1 MESSLKEAFLYPDE
15 PFGAWTT
22 QDFQRFA
29 LWCCGQSGIS
39 DINLIVGDKIWIRRH
54 GCWMKITRGSIS
66 ANSIFGIVDDISR
79 DTSASSK
86 IRGSR
91 YLDFVYLLRAD
102 RKVTKRFRCNA
113 TGCRDMNGSNSGVN
127 LVMRLIPTLPPTLEE
142 LDVEPEII
150 ANCKPHN
157 GLVLVT
163 GVMGEGKS
171 TLLSAILR
179 NIRETQDRY
188 ICTVEDPIEF
198 DLLEVPNA
206 RGPITQ
212 SEIGQH
218 LLSFTD
224 SPRNTARRAVDVLL
238 VGESRDTETLKGM
251 LVSAEMGMAVY
262 TTVHTKN
269 VAETFGRIISV
280 FPSDQ
285 WNFITTM
292 LINSIRIIIQ
302 QPLLQRKSGG
312 RIAIREYLVF
322 TSEHK
327 KMLLKTP
334 IERLSYTIQNMVEKD
349 GVSLERSENRIYEE
363 GFISLET
370 YEKIK
375 MEEGS

>member
-1 MESSLKEAFLYPDE
+1 MEALMYPNE
-15 PFGAWTT
+15 PPGAWTT
-22 QDFQRFA
+22 DDFTQFA

-39 DINLIVGDKIWIRRH
+39 DINLIAGDMVWIRQYGQWKRVS
-54 GCWMKITRGSIS
+54 KRPVSS
-66 ANSIFGIVDDISR
+66 NSIFGIVDDISR

-102 RKVTKRFRCNA
+102 RATAKRFRCNA
-113 TGCRDMNGSNSGVN
+113 TGCRDMNGGNGGVN
-127 LVMRLIPTLPPTLEE
+127 LVMRLIPSLPPTLEE
-142 LDVEPEII
+142 LGVEPDII
-150 ANCKPHN
+150 AHCKPHN
-157 GLVLVT
+157 GLCLVT

-179 NIRETQDRY
+179 NIRETEDRY

-198 DLLEVPNA
+198 DLLEVPGA
-206 RGPITQ
+206 IGPITQ

-218 LLSFTD
+218 LLSFGD

-269 VAETFGRIISV
+269 VAETLGRIISV

-285 WNFITTM
+285 WNFITTL
-292 LINSIRIIIQ
+292 LINSIRMIIQ
-302 QPLLQRKSGG
+302 QRLLQKVGGG

-322 TSEHK
+322 TQEHK
-327 KMLLKTP
+327 QQLLKTP
-334 IERLSYTIQNMVEKD
+334 LHELSLAIQQIVEKD
-349 GVSLERSENRIYEE
+349 GVSLEKAARKRLEEGLITEETYERVRYEE
-363 GFISLET
+363 G
-370 YEKIK
+370 K
-375 MEEGS
+375 

>member
-1 MESSLKEAFLYPDE
+1 METPLSLQTYPDE
-15 PFGAWTT
+15 PPGAWTT
-22 QDFQRFA
+22 EDFSTFA
-29 LWCCGQSGIS
+29 LWCGEQGGIS
-39 DINLIVGDKIWIRRH
+39 DINLIAGERVWIRRN
-54 GCWMKITRGSIS
+54 GCWLRITKGSIS

-102 RKVTKRFRCNA
+102 RKITKRFRCNA

-127 LVMRLIPTLPPTLEE
+127 LVLRLIPSLPPSLEE
-142 LDVEPEII
+142 LGVEPDII

-206 RGPITQ
+206 IGPITQ

-218 LLSFTD
+218 LLTFSD

-251 LVSAEMGMAVY
+251 LTSAEMGMAVY

-269 VAETFGRIISV
+269 VAETMGRIISV

-285 WNFITTM
+285 WNFIATL
-292 LINSIRIIIQ
+292 LINSIRVIIQ
-302 QPLLQRKSGG
+302 QRLLQKVGGG

-327 KMLLKTP
+327 KTLLKVP
-334 IERLSYTIQNMVEKD
+334 PQELSSAIQAFVERD
-349 GVSLERSENRIYEE
+349 GVSLAKAALKRLEE
-363 GFISLET
+363 GSITEET
-370 YEKIK
+370 YERIRS
-375 MEEGS
+375 EEGV